1 MNNKKL
7 IIIIIFTLLVIGNI
21 TLIFLNIYKDK
32 SSESNK
38 ELESNNKQSE
48 KVDDK
53 QATKSSMQIYESNNM
68 KYWLYIPENAKM
80 KDWYSNV
87 KVTEKNA
94 KDVEYMKTDY
104 LVFQD
109 AVQALKKYN
118 MEFTNTKKGEFIDKR
133 SRELADNINMLLTK
147 YNKPGLQSLEIINF
161 VLLNYQ
167 VY

>member
-68 KYWLYIPENAKM
+68 KYWLYIPENATNNIIAKINICIFFIIYFHLSSIEHIGLLVCSSFGY
-80 KDWYSNV
+80 KDC
-87 KVTEKNA
+87 
-94 KDVEYMKTDY
+94 
-104 LVFQD
+104 LVSSCFSI
-109 AVQALKKYN
+109 L
-118 MEFTNTKKGEFIDKR
+118 R
-133 SRELADNINMLLTK
+133 L
-147 YNKPGLQSLEIINF
+147 
-161 VLLNYQ
+161 
-167 VY
+167 